1 MITSLN
7 IQNLTN
13 KFLRSVNRIFLEAL
27 YFFDSHFTY
36 LSILLIGIIG
46 TIIFFISS
54 YLCRYRK
61 YDFWRWKSRA
71 LFKSISFWLILILIK
86 GAIQILK

>member
-13 KFLRSVNRIFLEAL
+13 KILRSANRVFSEAL

-46 TIIFFISS
+46 TVMFFLAG
-54 YLCRYRK
+54 YLCRYNK
-61 YDFWRWKSRA
+61 YDFWRWKHRA
-71 LFKSISFWLILILIK
+71 LFKSIRLCLILILIK
-86 GAIQILK
+86 GAIQFFK